1 MKEYKFGLEEIKG
14 MLKEM
19 IVLVDSREQKN
30 AHILDYFQRQGIPY
44 EVEKL
49 DYGDYSC
56 NKEESAI
63 LQHDNTGVGAD
74 APGIYKHDTR
84 AADRDG
90 LRAGDGNLCTR
101 TGAEVFGDFGGL
113 KRNLLTRQRAGSIPI
128 FPTP

>member
-74 APGIYKHDTR
+74 APGIRKHDTR
-84 AADRDG
+84 AADSDISDTLKSRECLSDALYG
-90 LRAGDGNLCTR
+90 PWT
-101 TGAEVFGDFGGL
+101 DF
-113 KRNLLTRQRAGSIPI
+113 RQSKGEQK
-128 FPTP
+128 

>member
-49 DYGDYSC
+49 DYGD
-56 NKEESAI
+56 
-63 LQHDNTGVGAD
+63 
-74 APGIYKHDTR
+74 
-84 AADRDG
+84 
-90 LRAGDGNLCTR
+90 
-101 TGAEVFGDFGGL
+101 
-113 KRNLLTRQRAGSIPI
+113 
-128 FPTP
+128 